1 MRRFDKQAPVP
12 PCECVTI
19 RSKMNT
25 DQSPIKLA
33 PIKLGISTCLL
44 GQNVRYDGGHKHDR
58 FLTGTL
64 GLFVTYVPVCPE
76 VECGM
81 GIPRESL
88 RLVGDIESP
97 RLLTSKTGK
106 DFTDQMKIWATGRLQ
121 ALEAENLCGF
131 IFKSDSPSS
140 GMERVKVYPESGM
153 PVKKGSGIFA
163 RMFMDHFPLIPVEE
177 DGRLHDPNLRENFIE
192 RMFTLQRWR
201 HLC

>member
-1 MRRFDKQAPVP
+1 
-12 PCECVTI
+12 
-19 RSKMNT
+19 MNT

-97 RLLTSKTGK
+97 PA
-106 DFTDQMKIWATGRLQ
+106 FDQQNRKRFHRSD
-121 ALEAENLCGF
+121 ENLGNRTA
-131 IFKSDSPSS
+131 S
-140 GMERVKVYPESGM
+140 G
-153 PVKKGSGIFA
+153 
-163 RMFMDHFPLIPVEE
+163 
-177 DGRLHDPNLRENFIE
+177 
-192 RMFTLQRWR
+192 T
-201 HLC
+201 